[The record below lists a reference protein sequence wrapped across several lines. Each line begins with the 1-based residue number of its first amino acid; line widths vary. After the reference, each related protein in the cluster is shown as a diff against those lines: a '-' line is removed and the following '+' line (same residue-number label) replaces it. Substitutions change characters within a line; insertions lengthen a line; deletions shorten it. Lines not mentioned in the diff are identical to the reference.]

1 MTSTVKCVAHPA
13 DGKELVVRV
22 FEVVQGEGFEDM
34 KIIEER
40 VLQNGE
46 TFDAVVFDQRRV
58 VTFEQDKV
66 YFTE

>member
-1 MTSTVKCVAHPA
+1 MTSVVKCAAHPA

-22 FEVVQGEGFEDM
+22 FEVIEGEGFDDV

-46 TFDAVVFDQRRV
+46 TFDAVIFDQRRV
-58 VTFEQDKV
+58 VSFERDK
-66 YFTE
+66 T